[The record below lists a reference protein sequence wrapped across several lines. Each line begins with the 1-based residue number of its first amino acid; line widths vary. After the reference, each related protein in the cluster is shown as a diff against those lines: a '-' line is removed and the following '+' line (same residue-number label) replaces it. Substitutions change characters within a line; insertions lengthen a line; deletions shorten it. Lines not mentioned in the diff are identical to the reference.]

1 MSCPRE
7 AKAKCCSAG
16 PSADLPTRMQGK
28 DSVTSVSL
36 LSSLVSRRVGREGT
50 EKGGLE
56 SESGPGEMFSTLAFP
71 CGSLGIYW
79 SRC

>member
-7 AKAKCCSAG
+7 ARAKGCSASL
-16 PSADLPTRMQGK
+16 SADLPTRMHGK
-28 DSVTSVSL
+28 GSVTSVSL
-36 LSSLVSRRVGREGT
+36 PSSLVSHEVGREDT

-56 SESGPGEMFSTLAFP
+56 SESAPGEMFSVLAFLS
-71 CGSLGIYW
+71 GSLGIYQ